1 MKRLQGGKVPLIGHF
16 QRGFTLIEVLV
27 ALAIA
32 AVGLAAVSKSLYQ
45 NIEVADR
52 LSQKMI
58 GTWVASNYL
67 NELHV
72 NREYLSGGST
82 RDTVTMASRKWRI
95 EAEYTPTG
103 DNQIVR
109 VDVSV
114 YEGATRD
121 RRAAKI
127 FGFLSQP
134 KN

>member
-1 MKRLQGGKVPLIGHF
+1 MKHAGN
-16 QRGFTLIEVLV
+16 RGFTLLEVLV

-52 LSQKMI
+52 LEQKMVA
-58 GTWVASNYL
+58 TWVASNHL
-67 NELHV
+67 SELQI
-72 NREYLSGGST
+72 NRDYLSGGST
-82 RDTVTMASRKWRI
+82 SASSEMAKREWRI

-109 VDVSV
+109 VDIRV
-114 YEGATRD
+114 YQGTEQGPA
-121 RRAAKI
+121 AAKL